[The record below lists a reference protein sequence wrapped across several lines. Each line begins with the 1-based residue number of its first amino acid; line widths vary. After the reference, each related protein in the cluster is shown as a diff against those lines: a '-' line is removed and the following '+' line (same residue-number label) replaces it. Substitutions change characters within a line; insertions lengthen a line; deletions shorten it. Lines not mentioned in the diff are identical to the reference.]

1 MTQETTF
8 HDVPFMLGQCE
19 IEFGKMHLQIFGWRR
34 KEEILKN
41 LTGINR
47 TLGVTDPEKSAEE
60 EFERIQKV
68 YDVVLEKETDF
79 MHLACR
85 YMGDRVI
92 FKKVFMTSAVTYQIF
107 RGFLVV

>member
-1 MTQETTF
+1 MSANFDGDFFSENPMTQETTF

-19 IEFGKMHLQIFGWRR
+19 VEFGKMHLQIFGWRR

-41 LTGINR
+41 LTGINK

-92 FKKVFMTSAVTYQIF
+92 FKKVF
-107 RGFLVV
+107 